1 MMTSTLPG
9 CIITLFF
16 TAVCTLQD
24 LRTLRIDLRIFLAM
38 GAAELLWYPLMYF
51 SGSVPD
57 CRSLLAAACAG
68 ALLFLFSFLSS
79 GAFGEGDALFFLL
92 LGTAAGH
99 RLQLLI
105 LFVSVLLAGIFA
117 LLFLVR
123 MSIRGQSAG
132 NRCFPFLPF
141 AAVPAFCFLLQPF
154 LMRGGA
160 PLP

>member
-123 MSIRGQSAG
+123 MSILGRSAG
-132 NRCFPFLPF
+132 NRYFPFLPF
-141 AAVPAFCFLLQPF
+141 AAVPVFCFLLQPV
-154 LMRGGA
+154 LVRGGA
-160 PLP
+160 LLP